1 VVECGRR
8 VAARFIGGAVGVHA
22 TRTARRLAAPSIA
35 HVPLAGFAA
44 IGAVA
49 VAIFAVRLT
58 GLPNLMENEYR
69 LGAYVLDVL
78 QHGNWLCPHDSIGNT
93 DKPPMLAWLAALA
106 SFPIGRV
113 TLLTL
118 YLPSALATLA
128 TAWLVAAAGSA
139 RFSARAGCLAGL
151 AYLLSDVG
159 AHQVATARWDGLFS
173 LTVTIA
179 ALLAFRAWGTGGGWT
194 WFWLAA
200 AAATLTKGP
209 LGVLLATFGLG
220 AVVWERR
227 SGHATKL
234 TGSHALGV
242 ALFLLVTVGWFVL
255 AYRRVGPHLVTN
267 MIGDE
272 FIGNLTEHRVAY
284 RFWKPLGD
292 FVANFAP
299 WSVITCVALY
309 RVIAHPARSGD
320 ARRFERFLVCWFAG
334 GLLLFTVSPHNQAR
348 LMYPMIPA
356 AALLAGRELDRLS
369 AGLSGRALT
378 AVAGGAVAAALAIFV
393 FQYHRLEARESGV
406 RETLALERLAAEV
419 HSTLGD
425 DVPLTYVDGT
435 PFAFQLLLNTMRP
448 TVSYETA
455 AGLLRRDEAVVVA
468 VEDPARLR
476 RALGTAPAVH
486 EFAEAAD
493 GGTAYL
499 HVVGNRARFEHYDA
513 AAAGMGP
520 LIVTLHGVR
529 LGPTWNDALVVYKGI
544 HAGSAVV
551 ENDSSGARRVA
562 VAIGTSPGTSAVLE
576 PGATWRIDVP

>member
-1 VVECGRR
+1 MTSIESS
-8 VAARFIGGAVGVHA
+8 
-22 TRTARRLAAPSIA
+22 RTPRRLAAASA
-35 HVPLAGFAA
+35 ARVPLAGFVV

-78 QHGNWLCPHDSIGNT
+78 QHGNWICPRDSIGNT

-106 SFPIGRV
+106 SLPAGRV
-113 TLLTL
+113 TPLTL
-118 YLPSALATLA
+118 YLPSALATVA
-128 TAWLVAAAGSA
+128 IAWLVAAAGSA
-139 RFSARAGCLAGL
+139 RFGARAGFLAGL

-159 AHQVATARWDGLFS
+159 AHQVATARWDGLFA

-179 ALLAFRAWGTGGGWT
+179 ALLAFRAWEEGGGWT

-209 LGVLLATFGLG
+209 LGVLLAVFGLG
-220 AVVWERR
+220 ALVWERR
-227 SGHATKL
+227 SGHTARL
-234 TGSHALGV
+234 AGSHVLGV

-267 MIGDE
+267 MLGEE
-272 FIGNLTEHRVAY
+272 FIGNMTEHRVAY

-292 FVANFAP
+292 FLANFAP
-299 WSVITCVALY
+299 WSVATCFALY
-309 RVIAHPARSGD
+309 RVIARPAPSND
-320 ARRFERFLVCWFAG
+320 VRRFERFLVCWFAG
-334 GLLLFTVSPHNQAR
+334 GLLLFCVSPHNQAR
-348 LMYPMIPA
+348 LMYPLIPA

-378 AVAGGAVAAALAIFV
+378 TAASIAVAAALAVFV
-393 FQYHRLEARESGV
+393 VQYHRLEARESGV

-419 HSTLGD
+419 HSTIGD

-435 PFAFQLLLNTMRP
+435 PFAFQILLNTMRP

-455 AGLLRRDEAVVVA
+455 AALLRRDAGVVVA
-468 VEDPARLR
+468 VDDPARLR
-476 RALGTAPAVH
+476 RALGTATVVH
-486 EFAEAAD
+486 ELARAAD
-493 GGTAYL
+493 GDTAYL
-499 HVVGNRARFEHYDA
+499 HLMSNRGPAEHDDSA
-513 AAAGMGP
+513 AVGMGR
-520 LIVTLHGVR
+520 LIVSLHGVR
-529 LGPTWNDALVVYKGI
+529 LGPTSDDALVLYKGMR
-544 HAGSAVV
+544 AGSAVV
-551 ENDSSGARRVA
+551 ENDSPGARKIA
-562 VAIGTSPGTSAVLE
+562 VAIGTSPSTSAVLE